1 MTALST
7 LDVQTVKGDLSD
19 SNFLSAK
26 MEGCDAVFHSAAYVA
41 IENVNIPL
49 MHEINVV
56 GTKNI
61 CKAAIAA
68 NIPRKILRISERHLY
83 VKGKSGLVHD

>member
-1 MTALST
+1 
-7 LDVQTVKGDLSD
+7 
-19 SNFLSAK
+19 

-41 IENVNIPL
+41 VENINSPL

-61 CKAAIAA
+61 CQAALAA
-68 NIPRKILRISERHLY
+68 NISKLIHF
-83 VKGKSGLVHD
+83 